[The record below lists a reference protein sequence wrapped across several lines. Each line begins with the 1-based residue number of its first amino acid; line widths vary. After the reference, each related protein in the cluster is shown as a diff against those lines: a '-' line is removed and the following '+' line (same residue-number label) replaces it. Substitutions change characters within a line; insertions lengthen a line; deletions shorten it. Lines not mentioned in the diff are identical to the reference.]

1 MLSMSISTA
10 ITNRAMVIGEI
21 MTNIELS
28 LMNFGLMPIP
38 LLPVIAKVD
47 ECQQCAEIRSLGGRF
62 KFCSVCLYERRLKQ
76 MKAHNDTRRK
86 THGVKLSA
94 YQAAYRAKKRL
105 ANVEVRRGPA
115 TEGETK

>member
-1 MLSMSISTA
+1 MNSIQFA
-10 ITNRAMVIGEI
+10 
-21 MTNIELS
+21 
-28 LMNFGLMPIP
+28 LMNFGIMPIP
-38 LLPVIAKVD
+38 LLPVIAKAD

-105 ANVEVRRGPA
+105 ANVLGNRLSATGRR
-115 TEGETK
+115 EGEYD

>member
-1 MLSMSISTA
+1 MNSIQFA
-10 ITNRAMVIGEI
+10 
-21 MTNIELS
+21 
-28 LMNFGLMPIP
+28 LMNFGIMPIP

-105 ANVEVRRGPA
+105 ANVLGNRLAATGRR
-115 TEGETK
+115 EGEYD

>member
-1 MLSMSISTA
+1 MNGLTID
-10 ITNRAMVIGEI
+10 
-21 MTNIELS
+21 
-28 LMNFGLMPIP
+28 LMNFGIMPIP
-38 LLPVIAKVD
+38 LLPVIAKAD

-105 ANVEVRRGPA
+105 ANVEFSGTPAALSPEAPLERRVGPF
-115 TEGETK
+115 